1 MTLSMHI
8 NAISR
13 FFTLLTHRYAAETTS
28 KMQNLP
34 HMKRVLQCITHSIE
48 LARSLAHQ
56 RNKVTRFDAVDPE
69 LVTTLLSVKVTSS
82 MARFGTP
89 TMLHEEPMQGDA
101 RSVDGVI
108 SDLVPVNMAIPVVKR
123 ASSEIDVD
131 LSISPE
137 QHVTPTT
144 TPSKKNKGKKKKE
157 EADFVVKE
165 F

>member
-1 MTLSMHI
+1 MLSLVFV
-8 NAISR
+8 
-13 FFTLLTHRYAAETTS
+13 FFLTLLTHRYAAETTS
-28 KMQNLP
+28 KMHNLP
-34 HMKRVLQCITHSIE
+34 HMKRVLQRITHSIE
-48 LARSLAHQ
+48 LAHNLAHQ
-56 RNKVTRFDAVDPE
+56 RNKLTRFDAVDPE
-69 LVTTLLSVKVTSS
+69 LVTALSVKVTSS

-108 SDLVPVNMAIPVVKR
+108 SDLVPVNMAMPVVKR